1 MGESGGESRVT
12 IMKLLACGINHETAD
27 LTVLEKLSFTK
38 DYLASSLRALLQDT
52 RTEEAV
58 ILSTCHRT
66 EFYCING
73 DAKSTINWLY
83 HYKKLPEESLKSHW
97 YVYQQEQ
104 ALRHLLRLASGLDSK
119 ILGEPQ
125 IFGQIKKAYTLAH
138 SLGGVGS
145 HFNRLFQ
152 YIFSV
157 SKQVRGATDIT
168 VHPVSLA
175 FAAVTCAKQIFAHLP
190 DTKVLLVGA
199 GETISLVAKHL
210 FSQGVRHFW
219 IANRTPQSAE
229 KLGKT
234 IAGQTICL
242 NAIPYF
248 LHQAD
253 ILMAAT
259 ASDFPLIKKSML
271 EQALKKRKRRPLFM
285 VDLGMPRDI
294 ESSANELEDVY
305 LYTLD
310 DLHRL
315 IEKNQLCRKAAALK
329 AESMIEEK
337 VQHYL
342 EKMKIKAAAP
352 ILCAYRQQAEQFR
365 DAEVKK
371 ALALLRKGHTQEEVI
386 QQLAYRLTNKLTH
399 TPSVALNEAIKL
411 NKKEEW
417 TTLWN
422 VFDE

>member
-1 MGESGGESRVT
+1 
-12 IMKLLACGINHETAD
+12 MKLLACGINHETAD
-27 LTVLEKLSFTK
+27 LTVLEKLSFAK

-52 RTEEAV
+52 HTEEAV

-73 DAKSTINWLY
+73 DAQSTMNWLY

-125 IFGQIKKAYTLAH
+125 ILGQIKNAFMLAQ

-152 YIFSV
+152 YVFSA
-157 SKQVRGATDIT
+157 SKQVRVATDIT
-168 VHPVSLA
+168 AHPVSLA
-175 FAAVTCAKQIFAHLP
+175 FAVVTCAKQIFAHLA
-190 DTKVLLVGA
+190 DRRVLLVGA
-199 GETISLVAKHL
+199 GETVSLVAKHL

-234 IAGQTICL
+234 IAGQAICL

-248 LHQAD
+248 LDKAD
-253 ILMAAT
+253 ILITAT
-259 ASDFPLIKKSML
+259 ASDFPLINKSML
-271 EQALKKRKRRPLFM
+271 EQAFKKRKRRPLFIA
-285 VDLGMPRDI
+285 DLGMPRDI
-294 ESSANELEDVY
+294 ESGVNELEDVY

-310 DLHRL
+310 DLHQL
-315 IEKNQLCRKAAALK
+315 IEKNQQCRKAAAVK
-329 AESMIEEK
+329 AESLIEEK
-337 VQHYL
+337 TQHYL
-342 EKMKIKAAAP
+342 EQMKIKMAAP
-352 ILCAYRQQAEQFR
+352 AICAYRQQAEQFR
-365 DAEVKK
+365 DTEVKK
-371 ALALLRKGHTQEEVI
+371 ALALLKKGYIQEEVI

-399 TPSVALNEAIKL
+399 TPSVVLKNAAKL
-411 NKKEEW
+411 NNKDPLDFTE
-417 TTLWN
+417 
-422 VFDE
+422 